1 LFRFL
6 HAADIHL
13 DSPLRGLERYE
24 GAPVDE
30 IRSAPRRALENLVQF
45 AIDEEVEFLLLAG
58 DLYDG
63 DWKDYNTGLFFIAQ
77 MRRLEEAGI
86 GVHLIAGNHDAASQI
101 TKQLAL
107 PENVIL
113 YSHAKPQTVEL
124 PELGVAIHGQSFKTR
139 SVTQD
144 LAAGYP
150 MGEPDRLDIGLLH
163 SSLDGRPGHDD
174 YAPSSVAE
182 LRSKGYDYW
191 ALGHVH
197 QREIV
202 SEDPWIVF
210 PGNLQGR
217 HARETGEKGA
227 TLVTVVDGEISR
239 VEHHAFDVVR
249 WVRLEVDLTAVENA
263 DEIPDRVRSDLVSL
277 QMGLGALQ
285 MGLGA
290 IQEGRGARQVE
301 PSAREV
307 DRSAGASARLLALR
321 LVLTG
326 RSAAH
331 SGLVRE
337 RERWIH
343 EIRSQLAT
351 TGGLGVFL
359 EKVEIESRSAIDLE
373 AGLER
378 EDALGDLLRMI
389 SGLEDASFDL
399 EEFVDPLREIRK
411 KLPPECVTGEDAF
424 DPTDPDR
431 LRELL
436 PAVRDLLLTRL
447 VGAEEST

>member
-1 LFRFL
+1 VGRALFRFL

-63 DWKDYNTGLFFIAQ
+63 DWKDYNTGLFFISQ
-77 MRRLEEAGI
+77 MRRLGQAGI

-107 PENVIL
+107 PDNVTL

-150 MGEPDRLDIGLLH
+150 LGEPGRFDIGLLH
-163 SSLDGRPGHDD
+163 TSLDGRPGHDD
-174 YAPSSVAE
+174 YAPSSISE

-197 QREIV
+197 QREVV

-227 TLVTVVDGEISR
+227 TLVTVSDGEILS
-239 VEHHAFDVVR
+239 VEHHALDVVR
-249 WVRLEVDLTAVENA
+249 WARLEVDLAAVERA
-263 DEIPDRVRSDLVSL
+263 DEIPDLVRSCLVP
-277 QMGLGALQ
+277 LG
-285 MGLGA
+285 
-290 IQEGRGARQVE
+290 E
-301 PSAREV
+301 S
-307 DRSAGASARLLALR
+307 SAGLLALR

-326 RSAAH
+326 RSSAH
-331 SGLVRE
+331 AELVRE
-337 RERWIH
+337 RERWIQ
-343 EIRSQLAT
+343 EIRSQLAAA
-351 TGGLGVFL
+351 GDVGVFL
-359 EKVEIESRSAIDLE
+359 EKVEVASQSAIDIGS
-373 AGLER
+373 GLER

-389 SGLEDASFDL
+389 SALEDASLDL
-399 EEFVDPLREIRK
+399 GDFVEPFREIRK
-411 KLPPECVTGEDAF
+411 KLPPECVTGEEGF
-424 DPTDPDR
+424 DPTDPER

-436 PAVRDLLLTRL
+436 PSVRDLLLARL
-447 VGAEEST
+447 AGAEENP